1 MIGTLS
7 ESGEV
12 RNFLPPFNK
21 EEIQQ
26 WLNQHEEIIGHNF
39 IDFDLVQLNKF
50 LNISFDG
57 IKIVDTL
64 ILSRLYNPQ
73 LEGGHS
79 LRAWGDRLNFP
90 KGEHSDFNSFSP
102 EMEQYCIQDLK
113 VTQKLYNILTDKLAA
128 FGDTSINLEHQV
140 QSVVT
145 QQIQNGWTLDQKK
158 CWDLLATLKERK
170 IQLEDE
176 VHEKFK
182 PLPVFIKEIHPKY
195 KKNGE
200 LSNVGIKFL
209 GDDWRSV
216 CGPFS
221 RIDFP
226 EFNLGSRQQ
235 IGRHLQY
242 FGWKPDNF
250 TEKGHVIVDEAILS
264 KVVGIPESQL
274 ISEYLLIQKRHAQI
288 QSWLDAVEEDGRVR
302 GYVNT
307 IGAVTGRMTHSSPNM
322 SQVPASYSPYG
333 TECRSCWTVP
343 KGRKLVGA
351 DASGIELRML
361 AHYMND
367 KEYTNEILYGDIHTA
382 NQKAAGLTTRDTAK
396 TFIYAFLYGAGDRK
410 IGSIVGGSA
419 TDGARLKTLFLDNTP
434 SLRDLRE
441 RVERASVRGHLR
453 GLDNRKLIIRSNH
466 AALNTLLQSAASV
479 VMKKSLTILDEYAK
493 IYGIDYKFVG
503 NIHDEFQAEV
513 REDQAEKFGWLAVEC
528 IKAAG
533 IKFNLRCPLDGEY
546 KVGKTWAD
554 TH

>member
-39 IDFDLVQLNKF
+39 IDFDSVQLNKF
-50 LNISFDG
+50 LGISFDG

-113 VTQKLYNILTDKLAA
+113 VTQKLYNILTDKLAS
-128 FGDTSINLEHQV
+128 FGDTSIDLEHQV

-209 GDDWRSV
+209 GDEWRSV

-221 RIDFP
+221 RIDLP

-264 KVVGIPESQL
+264 KVVGIPEAQL

-367 KEYTNEILYGDIHTA
+367 KEYTHEILHGDIHSA

-441 RVERASVRGHLR
+441 RVERATVRGHLR

>member
-39 IDFDLVQLNKF
+39 IDFDSVQLNKF
-50 LNISFDG
+50 LGISFDG

-113 VTQKLYNILTDKLAA
+113 VTQKLYNILTDKLAS
-128 FGDTSINLEHQV
+128 FGDTSIDLEHQV

-209 GDDWRSV
+209 GDEWRSV

-221 RIDFP
+221 RIDLP

-264 KVVGIPESQL
+264 KVVGIPEAQL

-367 KEYTNEILYGDIHTA
+367 KEYTHEILHGDIHSA

-441 RVERASVRGHLR
+441 RVERATVRGHLR

-513 REDQAEKFGWLAVEC
+513 KEDQAEKFGWLAVEC

>member
-1 MIGTLS
+1 MIGTLN
-7 ESGEV
+7 ELGEV

-21 EEIQQ
+21 KEIQQ
-26 WLNQHEEIIGHNF
+26 WLNQYEEIIGHNF
-39 IDFDLVQLNKF
+39 IDFDAVHLKNF
-50 LNISFDG
+50 IGISFDG
-57 IKIVDTL
+57 LKIVDTL
-64 ILSRLYNPQ
+64 ILSRQYNPQ
-73 LEGGHS
+73 LDGGHS

-113 VTQKLYNILTDKLAA
+113 VTQKLYNILTDKLAS
-128 FGDTSINLEHQV
+128 FGDTSIDLEHQV

-209 GDDWRSV
+209 GDEWRSV

-221 RIDFP
+221 RIDLP

-264 KVVGIPESQL
+264 KVVGIPEAQL

-367 KEYTNEILYGDIHTA
+367 KEYTHEILHGDIHSA

-441 RVERASVRGHLR
+441 RVERATVRGHLR

>member
-21 EEIQQ
+21 KEIQQ
-26 WLNQHEEIIGHNF
+26 WLNQYEEIIGHNF
-39 IDFDLVQLNKF
+39 IDFDAVHLKNF
-50 LNISFDG
+50 IGISFDG
-57 IKIVDTL
+57 LKIVDTL

-113 VTQKLYNILTDKLAA
+113 VTQKLYNILTDKLAS
-128 FGDTSINLEHQV
+128 FGDTSIDLEHQV

-158 CWDLLATLKERK
+158 CWDLLATFKERK
-170 IQLEDE
+170 LQLEDE

-209 GDDWRSV
+209 GDEWRSV

-221 RIDFP
+221 RIDLP

-264 KVVGIPESQL
+264 KVVGIPEAQL

-367 KEYTNEILYGDIHTA
+367 KEYTHEILHGDIHSA

-410 IGSIVGGSA
+410 IGSIVGGTAS
-419 TDGARLKTLFLDNTP
+419 DGARLKTLFLDNTP

-441 RVERASVRGHLR
+441 RVERATVRGHLR

-493 IYGIDYKFVG
+493 IYSIDYKFVG

>member
-1 MIGTLS
+1 MIGTLN
-7 ESGEV
+7 ELGEV

-39 IDFDLVQLNKF
+39 IDFDSVQLNKF
-50 LNISFDG
+50 LGISFDG

-113 VTQKLYNILTDKLAA
+113 VTQKLYNILTDKLAS
-128 FGDTSINLEHQV
+128 FGDTSIDLEHQV

-209 GDDWRSV
+209 GDEWRSV

-221 RIDFP
+221 RIDLP

-264 KVVGIPESQL
+264 KVVGIPEAQL

-367 KEYTNEILYGDIHTA
+367 KEYTHEILHGDIHSA

-441 RVERASVRGHLR
+441 RVERATVRGHLR

>member
-39 IDFDLVQLNKF
+39 IDFDSVQLNKF
-50 LNISFDG
+50 LGISFDG

-113 VTQKLYNILTDKLAA
+113 VTQKLYNILTDKLAS
-128 FGDTSINLEHQV
+128 FGDTSIDLEHQV

-209 GDDWRSV
+209 GDEWRSV

-221 RIDFP
+221 RIDLP

-264 KVVGIPESQL
+264 KVVGIPEAQL

-343 KGRKLVGA
+343 KGMKLVGA

-367 KEYTNEILYGDIHTA
+367 KEYTHEILHGDIHSA

-441 RVERASVRGHLR
+441 RVERATVRGHLR

-466 AALNTLLQSAASV
+466 AALNTLLQSAALV

-493 IYGIDYKFVG
+493 IYEIDYKFVG

-513 REDQAEKFGWLAVEC
+513 KEDQAEKFGWLAVEC

>member
-1 MIGTLS
+1 
-7 ESGEV
+7 
-12 RNFLPPFNK
+12 
-21 EEIQQ
+21 
-26 WLNQHEEIIGHNF
+26 
-39 IDFDLVQLNKF
+39 
-50 LNISFDG
+50 
-57 IKIVDTL
+57 
-64 ILSRLYNPQ
+64 
-73 LEGGHS
+73 
-79 LRAWGDRLNFP
+79 
-90 KGEHSDFNSFSP
+90 
-102 EMEQYCIQDLK
+102 MEQYCIQDLK
-113 VTQKLYNILTDKLAA
+113 VTQKLYNILTDKLAS
-128 FGDTSINLEHQV
+128 FGDTSIDLEHQV

-209 GDDWRSV
+209 GDEWRSV

-221 RIDFP
+221 RIDLP

-264 KVVGIPESQL
+264 KVVGIPEAQL

-367 KEYTNEILYGDIHTA
+367 KEYTHEILHGDIHSA

-441 RVERASVRGHLR
+441 RVERATVRGHLR

>member
-90 KGEHSDFNSFSP
+90 KGDHSDFNSFSP

-128 FGDTSINLEHQV
+128 FGDTSIDLEHQV

-209 GDDWRSV
+209 GDEWRSV

-221 RIDFP
+221 RIDLP

-264 KVVGIPESQL
+264 KVVGIPEAKL

-419 TDGARLKTLFLDNTP
+419 TDGARLKTLFLNNTP

-441 RVERASVRGHLR
+441 RVERATVRGHLR